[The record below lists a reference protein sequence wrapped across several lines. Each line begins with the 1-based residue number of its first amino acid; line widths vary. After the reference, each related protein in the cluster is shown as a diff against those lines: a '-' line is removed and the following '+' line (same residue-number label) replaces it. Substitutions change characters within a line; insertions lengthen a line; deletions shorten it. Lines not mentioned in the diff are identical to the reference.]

1 MYRAKNSSNTDSDT
15 YSDTDSD
22 TDTNVYKHLS
32 VLIRY
37 GFLATTKPKNL
48 IAH

>member
-22 TDTNVYKHLS
+22 TYSDTDSDTDSNVYKY
-32 VLIRY
+32 IDKA
-37 GFLATTKPKNL
+37 FKC
-48 IAH
+48 